1 MKKKFLLLLSLF
13 ALSISSSVMAQT
25 DMTDRI
31 SDPDFEQEGRSLW
44 QTNSF
49 GRQGNN
55 TFPLKHGGYYR
66 EVWSG
71 GTAGDAYIYQDLTGL
86 PAGTYTMT
94 VACQNIKESDSSL
107 ECTGTWIY
115 ANDKKTPFSQPN
127 DYSVTCVV
135 KDGKLRIGA
144 EIKSCTG
151 NYVCIDNV
159 RLSYEVIFADIKD
172 YLEQLTLSVPESS
185 PSVSKCH

>member
-1 MKKKFLLLLSLF
+1 MKKKLLLLLSMLAMTF
-13 ALSISSSVMAQT
+13 SYNVMAQT
-25 DMTDRI
+25 DITSWI
-31 SDPDFEQEGRSLW
+31 TDPDFEQEGRSVW
-44 QTNSF
+44 KTNSF

-55 TFPLKHGGYYR
+55 DFPLKHGGYYR